1 MEPANYEFVGWETAL
16 NVWGPRILGAIIIL
30 VAAFFIGKAV
40 KWALAKGI
48 DRLPGTARANEGHE
62 PKHTVGARLGEVGF
76 WLVLLVVLVA
86 ALGVLNLNSV
96 VAPLNTL
103 LNDIAGF
110 LPNLLG
116 AALIFFV
123 GFVLATL
130 AKRVV
135 EAALQAANADHW
147 LERIGMTRAT
157 GAVGLSSALGTLVF
171 ILILIPVSI
180 AALEQLNIA
189 AISEPAVAVLT
200 TVLDAIPRVLA
211 AAIVL
216 AIGWFIGRWVAGV
229 IERVLPATGFDR
241 SLGKLTGLSSFR
253 TEPSSA
259 PATKITAD
267 GAVAGPMTPSRV
279 VANIVLF
286 AIVAFTAIEAARL
299 LQFAAIAVIVEEV
312 LGLAVQVLVGGVIIA
327 AGVIIADLL
336 ANAIDRSTAGAD
348 RFASTL
354 VRWATIA
361 LATAMGLSFMGIAD
375 DVVLLAFGPTSAD
388 AERPRP
394 ADVTLLKSRL
404 WDIFEGEG
412 KTLAAMNASLFAAD
426 LSDRVGARILEA
438 RREIADRVV
447 RTWCIAKGIAVAFNP
462 VPVADLFAAAFIDI
476 GMVVHLSKVYGLPV
490 NRSEAGSLVRVI
502 VAEAAALMG
511 TVWALHFVSSALKVG
526 TLGLSTILTAGAQGA
541 IAWYST
547 YVVGRVAAEWLS
559 RGKSWGAG
567 GPKRVVRDILDSLD
581 QDSVLEEARR
591 EIRARLGLRA
601 AT

>member
-1 MEPANYEFVGWETAL
+1 MEPATYEFVGWETAL
-16 NVWGPRILGAIIIL
+16 NVWGPRVLGAIVIL
-30 VAAFFIGKAV
+30 IAAFFIGKAV

-48 DRLPGTARANEGHE
+48 DQLPGTARANEGHE

-76 WLVLLVVLVA
+76 WLVLLVGLVA

-103 LNDIAGF
+103 LNDIARF

-157 GAVGLSSALGTLVF
+157 GSVGLSGALGTLVF

-189 AISEPAVAVLT
+189 AISEPAVAVLA

-216 AIGWFIGRWVAGV
+216 AIGWFIGRWVAGIV
-229 IERVLPATGFDR
+229 ERVLPATGFDR

-253 TEPSSA
+253 TERGPDGGTA
-259 PATKITAD
+259 PYAGDVSPAYAAKIRAD
-267 GAVAGPMTPSRV
+267 GTPHTPLTPSKV

-299 LQFAAIAVIVEEV
+299 LEFAAIAVIVEEV

-375 DVVLLAFGPTSAD
+375 EIVVLAFGLILGSA
-388 AERPRP
+388 A
-394 ADVTLLKSRL
+394 
-404 WDIFEGEG
+404 I
-412 KTLAAMNASLFAAD
+412 
-426 LSDRVGARILEA
+426 
-438 RREIADRVV
+438 
-447 RTWCIAKGIAVAFNP
+447 
-462 VPVADLFAAAFIDI
+462 
-476 GMVVHLSKVYGLPV
+476 
-490 NRSEAGSLVRVI
+490 
-502 VAEAAALMG
+502 AAALAFG
-511 TVWALHFVSSALKVG
+511 
-526 TLGLSTILTAGAQGA
+526 LGGREAAGRLLSQWTQG
-541 IAWYST
+541 
-547 YVVGRVAAEWLS
+547 GGGGGQS
-559 RGKSWGAG
+559 RAPA
-567 GPKRVVRDILDSLD
+567 PKPRP
-581 QDSVLEEARR
+581 
-591 EIRARLGLRA
+591 RARTTIDPEPRPFNANPEERL
-601 AT
+601 